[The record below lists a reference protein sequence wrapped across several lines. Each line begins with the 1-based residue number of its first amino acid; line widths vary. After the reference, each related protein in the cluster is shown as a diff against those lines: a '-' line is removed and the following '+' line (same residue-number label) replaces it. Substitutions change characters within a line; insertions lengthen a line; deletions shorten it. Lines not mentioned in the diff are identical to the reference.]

1 MTDCA
6 TAETNRK
13 RGEKTTRPSDAIP
26 RRVGADIKKLFNFLA
41 TFFVIIKLFFNF
53 AVRFTQIHYT
63 MANITFTPGAL
74 ERYNKCLAFTEAKGD
89 KTLSSCINRLA
100 QWDGEIRITKDF
112 DEMSFFFRQVYSD
125 GREGICG
132 GIIYHGARDGY
143 GSGQAATFSVCLT
156 PTEGYQIHT

>member
-13 RGEKTTRPSDAIP
+13 RGEKITRPSDAIL
-26 RRVGADIKKLFNFLA
+26 RRVGPDIKKSFNFSA
-41 TFFVIIKLFFNF
+41 IIFVIIKLFFNF
-53 AVRFTQIHYT
+53 AFRFTQIHYT
-63 MANITFTPGAL
+63 MATITFTSGAL
-74 ERYNKCLAFTEAKGD
+74 ERYNKCLVFTEAKGD

-100 QWDGEIRITKDF
+100 QWEGEIHISKDY
-112 DEMSFFFRQVYSD
+112 DEMSFTFHQVYPD
-125 GREGICG
+125 GRQGLFG

-143 GSGQAATFSVCLT
+143 GSGQGPTFSVCLT